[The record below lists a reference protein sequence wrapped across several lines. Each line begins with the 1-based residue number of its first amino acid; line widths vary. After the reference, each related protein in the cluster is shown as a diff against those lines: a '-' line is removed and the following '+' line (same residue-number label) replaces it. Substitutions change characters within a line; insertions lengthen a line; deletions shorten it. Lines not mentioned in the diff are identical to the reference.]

1 MSFGKQK
8 SGKEEQDDHSVSIDG
23 ALRAAAPFLSPLYV
37 VTLCLPSVF
46 IYLFPISFYLF
57 FFLPLCCWV
66 LSFFLF
72 SLSPFLFLLP
82 AAHGRLSQSI
92 SATKVNLPLYRNSN
106 GCVRNSTTSDVFL
119 PLLDATLKERGTKK
133 KRFLSL
139 FCISIWSSRDREG
152 SCSNIVKS
160 PRFVLVTPRLLLFAH
175 YKIYW
180 ATFRTRIYLLEIG
193 RTQFH

>member
-1 MSFGKQK
+1 MGRKNKTIIPCRLMVLSGQRRHFCPPYTSLLFASRPFSF
-8 SGKEEQDDHSVSIDG
+8 IY
-23 ALRAAAPFLSPLYV
+23 FLFP
-37 VTLCLPSVF
+37 F
-46 IYLFPISFYLF
+46 IYL

-133 KRFLSL
+133 KE
-139 FCISIWSSRDREG
+139 ISFFILYFHLE
-152 SCSNIVKS
+152 
-160 PRFVLVTPRLLLFAH
+160 F
-175 YKIYW
+175 
-180 ATFRTRIYLLEIG
+180 TRS
-193 RTQFH
+193 